1 VDTALPRKR
10 LTREERRAATRTDL
24 LDAASRVFARQGFH
38 AATLGDV
45 AREAGYTTGA
55 IYSNFAGKDELFQAA
70 FEHQIARD
78 VREVSEAQAGATQAT
93 PGARTRAA
101 SRRWMELVRERPEMF
116 LLLLEYWAYAM
127 RNPGVRESFLER
139 FGAFRDTTARWLE
152 EEAELGGWELPLP
165 ARDIA
170 IGLNAL
176 MYGMAIQ
183 YLPGD
188 EDLPDDGLEQM
199 ALAMMTGIREWTVEG
214 RNPRRGRRAR
224 RD

>member
-1 VDTALPRKR
+1 M
-10 LTREERRAATRTDL
+10 TRDERRAATRTEL
-24 LDAASRVFARQGFH
+24 LDAASRVFARRGFH
-38 AATLGDV
+38 AATLEDV

-70 FEHQIARD
+70 FEHQIAHD
-78 VREVSEAQAGATQAT
+78 VREVSKAQATTTEDT

-116 LLLLEYWAYAM
+116 LLTEYWAYAM
-127 RNPGVRESFLER
+127 RHPEVRESFIER

-152 EEAELGGWELPLP
+152 EEAAHGGWELPLP
-165 ARDIA
+165 PRDIA
-170 IGLNAL
+170 VGLNAL
-176 MYGMAIQ
+176 MYGMALQ

-199 ALAMMTGIREWTVEG
+199 AAAMMTGIREWTLE
-214 RNPRRGRRAR
+214 RRKPRRGR
-224 RD
+224 